1 MHHFSAKAQAQVRVI
16 ATLVHLAAFDRC
28 PHGTAG
34 FVAVGAIAELAV
46 WHQVTHFTEIRIQL
60 LAFNIPQRQGA
71 QTGHVIDAMDGR
83 GALHAAIKPIDDK
96 RSQFVGMLLHR
107 GGQAHQQPPALGGG
121 QLVPHGIQALACCV
135 DGMVDVLR
143 RNRYNYPSRIAVAH
157 SGHALGEMSMF
168 DGEPRFASCVT
179 LEHSRI
185 AVLTRDA
192 LMLVLGEEPKLGNK
206 ILLKLVQLLS
216 ERLRQTSAKLVSY
229 LEAARDA

>member
-1 MHHFSAKAQAQVRVI
+1 MEAVK
-16 ATLVHLAAFDRC
+16 
-28 PHGTAG
+28 GTAVPQASATAAG
-34 FVAVGAIAELAV
+34 SVKRTPYE
-46 WHQVTHFTEIRIQL
+46 RL
-60 LAFNIPQRQGA
+60 LALGLRPVGRASEFADQIHGLMA
-71 QTGHVIDAMDGR
+71 QTPLFSGLDIDETRKLGTFMYVYEAPPGVTIINEGEAGDFM
-83 GALHAAIKPIDDK
+83 
-96 RSQFVGMLLHR
+96 MLLM
-107 GGQAHQQPPALGGG
+107 Q
-121 QLVPHGIQALACCV
+121 
-135 DGMVDVLR
+135 GMVDVLR

-157 SGHALGEMSMF
+157 SGHSLGEMSMF

-179 LEHSRI
+179 LENSRI

>member
-1 MHHFSAKAQAQVRVI
+1 MLATPNAPVSTVSNPSSSA
-16 ATLVHLAAFDRC
+16 AT
-28 PHGTAG
+28 GTAG
-34 FVAVGAIAELAV
+34 KKTPHERLIGMGLKPVGRAADFADELHSLMAKTPLFSGLDIEETRKLGAFMYV
-46 WHQVTHFTEIRIQL
+46 YESAAGVTLITEGESGD
-60 LAFNIPQRQGA
+60 F
-71 QTGHVIDAMDGR
+71 
-83 GALHAAIKPIDDK
+83 
-96 RSQFVGMLLHR
+96 MLL
-107 GGQAHQQPPALGGG
+107 LM
-121 QLVPHGIQALACCV
+121 

-179 LEHSRI
+179 LETSRV

-192 LMLVLGEEPKLGNK
+192 LMLVLQEEPKLGSK

-229 LEAARDA
+229 LEAGRDA

>member
-1 MHHFSAKAQAQVRVI
+1 MNAPTKAVDSTDASTGAGSKRS
-16 ATLVHLAAFDRC
+16 
-28 PHGTAG
+28 PH
-34 FVAVGAIAELAV
+34 E
-46 WHQVTHFTEIRIQL
+46 RL
-60 LAFNIPQRQGA
+60 LALGLKPVGRATDFSDEIYTMMAKTPLFSGLDIDETRKLGA
-71 QTGHVIDAMDGR
+71 FMYVYEAPAGITIINEGESGDFM
-83 GALHAAIKPIDDK
+83 
-96 RSQFVGMLLHR
+96 MLL
-107 GGQAHQQPPALGGG
+107 
-121 QLVPHGIQALACCV
+121 IK
-135 DGMVDVLR
+135 GMVDVLR

-179 LEHSRI
+179 LEGSRI

-192 LMLVLGEEPKLGNK
+192 LLLVLSDEPKLGNK

>member
-1 MHHFSAKAQAQVRVI
+1 MNAPVTAVDKSDATQAASTTAKRS
-16 ATLVHLAAFDRC
+16 
-28 PHGTAG
+28 PH
-34 FVAVGAIAELAV
+34 E
-46 WHQVTHFTEIRIQL
+46 RL
-60 LAFNIPQRQGA
+60 LALGLKPMGRATDFSEEIYGMMAKTPLFSGLDIEETRKLGA
-71 QTGHVIDAMDGR
+71 FMYVYEAPAGITIINEGESGDFM
-83 GALHAAIKPIDDK
+83 
-96 RSQFVGMLLHR
+96 MLL
-107 GGQAHQQPPALGGG
+107 
-121 QLVPHGIQALACCV
+121 IK
-135 DGMVDVLR
+135 GMVDVLR

-179 LEHSRI
+179 LESSRI

-192 LMLVLGEEPKLGNK
+192 LLLVLSDEPKLGNK

>member
-1 MHHFSAKAQAQVRVI
+1 MEAVKGGAAPQASA
-16 ATLVHLAAFDRC
+16 TAAGSGKRT
-28 PHGTAG
+28 PH
-34 FVAVGAIAELAV
+34 E
-46 WHQVTHFTEIRIQL
+46 RL
-60 LAFNIPQRQGA
+60 LALGLRPVGRASDFADQIHGLMA
-71 QTGHVIDAMDGR
+71 QTPLFSGLDIDETRKLGTFMYVYEAPPGVTVINEGESGDFM
-83 GALHAAIKPIDDK
+83 
-96 RSQFVGMLLHR
+96 MLLM
-107 GGQAHQQPPALGGG
+107 Q
-121 QLVPHGIQALACCV
+121 
-135 DGMVDVLR
+135 GMVDVLR

-157 SGHALGEMSMF
+157 SGHSLGEMSMF

-229 LEAARDA
+229 LEAARDE

>member
-1 MHHFSAKAQAQVRVI
+1 MNAPSTAVDQSKAPPAQA
-16 ATLVHLAAFDRC
+16 AAAKRS
-28 PHGTAG
+28 PH
-34 FVAVGAIAELAV
+34 E
-46 WHQVTHFTEIRIQL
+46 RL
-60 LAFNIPQRQGA
+60 LALGLKPMGRATDFSEEIYGMMAKTPLFSGLDIEETRKLGA
-71 QTGHVIDAMDGR
+71 FMYVYEAPAGITIINEGESGDFM
-83 GALHAAIKPIDDK
+83 
-96 RSQFVGMLLHR
+96 MLL
-107 GGQAHQQPPALGGG
+107 
-121 QLVPHGIQALACCV
+121 IK
-135 DGMVDVLR
+135 GMVDVLR

-179 LEHSRI
+179 LESSRI

-192 LMLVLGEEPKLGNK
+192 LLLVLSDEPKLGNK